1 MIKSLSASP
10 RVAIACGGTGGHFF
24 PGVAVG
30 EALKGMGANVTLLIS
45 PKRID
50 RLAAKGLDGYTI
62 HEIPAVAFS
71 PRSPLVFLRGFWRAL
86 KNTADTYKE
95 NPPNA
100 VLAMGGFTSVAPI
113 LLGRRHGVP
122 TFLHESNAIP
132 GRANRL
138 LAPMVDEVFIGLEA
152 ARNRFLTTHPTV
164 TGTPVRP
171 EFTGLDKAN
180 CRTRLGLDVRRP
192 VLLVM
197 GGSQGAR
204 GINNLLLAALADLKR
219 TLPDLQLLHLA
230 GVGETERVRRVY
242 ERARMDA
249 TIHEFLADMPAAL
262 GAADIAVSRA
272 GASSLAELAAARL
285 PALLLP
291 YPLAADDHQRY
302 NACSFEAAGGAMVMG
317 QTASP
322 EQLVWAIER
331 MLRKSQDMR
340 MSLARLDT
348 PGAAGRV
355 AARVL
360 AGCYSA
366 RQNFSLAAALA

>member
-1 MIKSLSASP
+1 VTKFHSASP
-10 RVAIACGGTGGHFF
+10 HVAIACGGTGGHFF

-30 EALKGMGANVTLLIS
+30 EALKEMGANVTLLVS
-45 PKRID
+45 PKKID
-50 RLAAKGLDGYTI
+50 RAAAQTLDDYTI
-62 HEIPAVAFS
+62 REIPAVAFS
-71 PRSPLVFLRGFWRAL
+71 SRSPLVFIRGLLRAL
-86 KNTADTYKE
+86 ESTADIYKWRL
-95 NPPNA
+95 PDA
-100 VLAMGGFTSVAPI
+100 VLAMGGFTSAAPVV
-113 LLGRRHGVP
+113 LGWRHGVP

-138 LAPMVDEVFIGLEA
+138 LSPIVDEIFIGLEET
-152 ARNRFLTTHPTV
+152 RNRFLNTRATV
-164 TGTPVRP
+164 TGTPVRS
-171 EFTGLDKAN
+171 EFTGLDKAA
-180 CRTRLGLDVRRP
+180 CRACLGLDVRRP

-204 GINNLLLAALADLKR
+204 GINNLLLAALPSLKR
-219 TLPDLQLLHLA
+219 TQPDLQLLHLA
-230 GVGETERVRRVY
+230 GEGEAESVHRVY
-242 ERARMDA
+242 ERVGMDA

-302 NACSFEAAGGAMVMG
+302 NACSFVAAGGAMVMG
-317 QTASP
+317 QTESP
-322 EQLVWAIER
+322 ERLVWAIER
-331 MLRKSQDMR
+331 MFEKSQDMR

>member
-1 MIKSLSASP
+1 
-10 RVAIACGGTGGHFF
+10 
-24 PGVAVG
+24 
-30 EALKGMGANVTLLIS
+30 
-45 PKRID
+45 
-50 RLAAKGLDGYTI
+50 
-62 HEIPAVAFS
+62 
-71 PRSPLVFLRGFWRAL
+71 
-86 KNTADTYKE
+86 
-95 NPPNA
+95 
-100 VLAMGGFTSVAPI
+100 
-113 LLGRRHGVP
+113 
-122 TFLHESNAIP
+122 
-132 GRANRL
+132 
-138 LAPMVDEVFIGLEA
+138 
-152 ARNRFLTTHPTV
+152 
-164 TGTPVRP
+164 
-171 EFTGLDKAN
+171 
-180 CRTRLGLDVRRP
+180 LGLDVRRP

-230 GVGETERVRRVY
+230 GAGETERVRRVY

-291 YPLAADDHQRY
+291 YPLAADNHQRY
-302 NACSFEAAGGAMVMG
+302 NACSFEAAGGAMVME
-317 QTASP
+317 QTESP
-322 EQLVWAIER
+322 ERLVWAIER
-331 MLRKSQDMR
+331 MFEKSQDMR

-366 RQNFSLAAALA
+366 RQNSRLTAVLA